1 MRPEIEETGLIIGIP
16 VAMRLTGTEDEGGIR
31 EEDDD
36 TASEVDVIVVVDKRS
51 WLSRRDDDASLLP
64 DLKLPSFWFVLPM
77 KLIVFP
83 VVQ

>member
-51 WLSRRDDDASLLP
+51 
-64 DLKLPSFWFVLPM
+64 
-77 KLIVFP
+77 
-83 VVQ
+83 